1 MTQHLLL
8 SDLCY
13 LGSQISYNHHSPAAL
28 STPLVFGW
36 AKNET
41 ASTPGVQV
49 SMTTPHL
56 LNTNLDAV
64 KKLEAETGNRYSLCA
79 AGYVSIS
86 PLYALV
92 FGLIDGDSL
101 LPQEFAIELAS
112 FLSAE
117 LKIALDIHSPA
128 AVCELSTEAKW
139 ADGYAAIEFS
149 LSFSCTAEDWTKAE
163 HLAQVQV
170 QAGRAISDY
179 WEKQD
184 RADAVLAVAKETS
197 ELLSRFGTPPTKH

>member
-1 MTQHLLL
+1 MTQPLLL
-8 SDLCY
+8 SDLVY
-13 LGSQISYNHHSPAAL
+13 LGSQLTYNLNSPAAL

-41 ASTPGVQV
+41 ARTPGVQV

-79 AGYVSIS
+79 AGYVSIA
-86 PLYALV
+86 PLYTLV
-92 FGLIDGDSL
+92 FGLIDGESE
-101 LPQEFAIELAS
+101 LPQEFAIELAL
-112 FLSAE
+112 FLSKE
-117 LKIALDIHSPA
+117 LKVAIDIHTPA
-128 AVCELSTEAKW
+128 AVCELSTEVRW
-139 ADGYAAIEFS
+139 AGGYAAIEFS

-184 RADAVLAVAKETS
+184 RADAVLAVAKETTD
-197 ELLSRFGTPPTKH
+197 LLSRFGTPPAKH